1 MIYPF
6 TAIVG
11 QSKMKTAL
19 LLNAINPA
27 IGGVL
32 VRGEK
37 GTGKSTAARALAA
50 LLPPIEVV
58 AGCPWAFA
66 PSEVPNDVW
75 ADGGAGVVE
84 RVAPF
89 VSLPIGA
96 TEDRLLGTL
105 DIERALQEGTRHF
118 EAGLLA
124 QAHRG
129 VLYVDEVNL
138 LGDHLVD
145 SLLDVA
151 AMGVNRVE
159 REGLSVTHPA
169 RFVLVGTMN
178 PEEGDLRPQLLDR
191 FGLTVEVT
199 GPREPSERVQ
209 VVRNRLA
216 WEANAIAFC
225 ETFVE
230 EEQAL
235 RAKLVAARALL
246 PDVYLSDGMLELI
259 ARICIEFEVD
269 GLRADI
275 VIAKTASTLAAFY
288 GRSHVLVEDVRE
300 AAELAL
306 PHRRRRQPFEQ
317 PGLDQQ
323 QLDEIIRNEE
333 PAPPQSGVP
342 SGPTLGGKSS
352 PPSNSRREGM
362 RDRSRE
368 PETEGDRRRAKR
380 R

>member
-11 QSKMKTAL
+11 QKRMKTAL

-32 VRGEK
+32 IRGEK

-58 AGCPWAFA
+58 AACPWPFA
-66 PSEVPNDVW
+66 PDEVPNDVW
-75 ADGGAGVVE
+75 GHSGALRQAQEPGSKSE
-84 RVAPF
+84 RAASF

-118 EAGLLA
+118 EPGLLA
-124 QAHRG
+124 AAHRG

-199 GPREPSERVQ
+199 GPREPAERIK
-209 VVRNRLA
+209 VVRYRLA
-216 WEANAIAFC
+216 WEADAVALA
-225 ETFVE
+225 EQFVE
-230 EEQAL
+230 QEQEL
-235 RAKLVAARALL
+235 RAKLVEARARL
-246 PDVYLSDGMLELI
+246 PQVYLSDGMLELI

-275 VIAKTASTLAAFY
+275 VIAKTARTLAAFY
-288 GRSHVLVEDVRE
+288 ERTEVLVEDVRE

-323 QLDEIIRNEE
+323 QLDDIIRNE
-333 PAPPQSGVP
+333 PPN
-342 SGPTLGGKSS
+342 L
-352 PPSNSRREGM
+352 PPPNQ
-362 RDRSRE
+362 SRE
-368 PETEGDRRRAKR
+368 PETEGDRRRFKR
-380 R
+380 GR

>member
-11 QSKMKTAL
+11 QKRMKTAL

-32 VRGEK
+32 IRGEK

-58 AGCPWAFA
+58 AGCPWPFA
-66 PSEVPNDVW
+66 PDEVPNDVW
-75 ADGGAGVVE
+75 AHSGEQISE
-84 RVAPF
+84 RAASF

-105 DIERALQEGTRHF
+105 DIERALQEGKRHF

-124 QAHRG
+124 AAHRG

-145 SLLDVA
+145 SLLDAA

-199 GPREPSERVQ
+199 GPREPIKRMN
-209 VVRNRLA
+209 VVRYRLA
-216 WEANAIAFC
+216 WEANPVALAQEFT
-225 ETFVE
+225 EAE
-230 EEQAL
+230 RQL
-235 RAKLVAARALL
+235 RAKLVQARAQL
-246 PDVYLSDGMLELI
+246 PQVYLSDGIQE
-259 ARICIEFEVD
+259 
-269 GLRADI
+269 
-275 VIAKTASTLAAFY
+275 KT
-288 GRSHVLVEDVRE
+288 VL
-300 AAELAL
+300 
-306 PHRRRRQPFEQ
+306 F
-317 PGLDQQ
+317 
-323 QLDEIIRNEE
+323 
-333 PAPPQSGVP
+333 
-342 SGPTLGGKSS
+342 
-352 PPSNSRREGM
+352 
-362 RDRSRE
+362 
-368 PETEGDRRRAKR
+368 
-380 R
+380 

>member
-50 LLPPIEVV
+50 LLPLIEVV

-75 ADGGAGVVE
+75 ADGAADVIQRE
-84 RVAPF
+84 APF

-199 GPREPSERVQ
+199 GPREPLERVQ

-225 ETFVE
+225 DSFVE
-230 EEQAL
+230 QEQILQAQ
-235 RAKLVAARALL
+235 LVAARALL

-275 VIAKTASTLAAFY
+275 VIAKTARTLAAFY
-288 GRSHVLVEDVRE
+288 GRAHVLVEDVRE

-323 QLDEIIRNEE
+323 QLDDVIRNQEQT
-333 PAPPQSGVP
+333 PPPQ
-342 SGPTLGGKSS
+342 
-352 PPSNSRREGM
+352 NQ
-362 RDRSRE
+362 SRE
-368 PETEGDRRRAKR
+368 PETEGDRRRKKR